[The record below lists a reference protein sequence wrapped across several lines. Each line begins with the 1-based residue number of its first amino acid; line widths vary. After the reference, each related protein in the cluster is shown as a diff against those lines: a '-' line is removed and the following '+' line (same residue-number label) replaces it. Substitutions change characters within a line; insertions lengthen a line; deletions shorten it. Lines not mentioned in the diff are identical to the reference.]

1 MIRRRL
7 YLTIVRNIRVRKPGN
22 RKAQIAPF
30 FIAIIVILLIAVM
43 IAVNLGKISSNKTNT
58 ANAADAG
65 ALAGAT
71 VYDQTLNNLA
81 YTNASMIAEYLAAQA
96 SFLIP
101 MNICTESTT
110 WSRFISYTTTM
121 ALLAAE
127 YAAAWIAGTDGYQ
140 EARNTA
146 RQTAFNN
153 AGIDETK
160 ARQSGEAYEDWL
172 KRDSRLSQWMSDKE
186 YASESSGSVAYNW
199 NDNVKYGQ
207 SGTTG
212 GQNSVEVDVQGP
224 DFPGL
229 IPGPFVLVGMFT
241 GPPIP
246 MFTGC
251 PECNFE
257 CAFGLGLYEICL
269 DSLTVANAVAPII
282 SSIGCHVGCCPCP
295 SFWSIS
301 VSGGIA
307 YGYYL
312 TQILPSFTSCGM
324 VAHNIILYELPI
336 AFIASIIEDNPEIS
350 VSVKRIEPSI
360 NLGLWNMRYEK
371 EPGQGIRSRARAKAE
386 GGSVGPIPSEEY
398 DASLIEV
405 LE

>member
-7 YLTIVRNIRVRKPGN
+7 YLTIVRNIKVRKPGN

-81 YTNASMIAEYLAAQA
+81 FTNASMIAEYLAAQVL
-96 SFLIP
+96 FLIP
-101 MNICTESTT
+101 TTICKGTL
-110 WSRFISYTTTM
+110 RYASYIATS
-121 ALLAAE
+121 ASLAAQ
-127 YAAAWIAGTDGYQ
+127 YAAAWIAGVDGYQ

-153 AGIDETK
+153 AGVDEAK

-172 KRDSRLSQWMSDKE
+172 KRDSKFSQWMNDEE
-186 YASESSGSVAYNW
+186 YASDSSGSVAYSW

-229 IPGPFVLVGMFT
+229 IPGPFVLVGIYHDGPFPIFTPCGNCSLTCFLSLTAYANCLLALKAAFGFPDPSKNFLYVPPKACKPCFNTVIWDSPT
-241 GPPIP
+241 GPSYPGSFFLSSWATCGIP
-246 MFTGC
+246 VW
-251 PECNFE
+251 NV
-257 CAFGLGLYEICL
+257 GLYTI
-269 DSLTVANAVAPII
+269 
-282 SSIGCHVGCCPCP
+282 
-295 SFWSIS
+295 
-301 VSGGIA
+301 
-307 YGYYL
+307 
-312 TQILPSFTSCGM
+312 
-324 VAHNIILYELPI
+324 PI
-336 AFIASIIEDNPEIS
+336 AFIASIVEDNPEIS
-350 VSVKRIEPSI
+350 VSVKRVEPSI

-371 EPGQGIRSRARAKAE
+371 ESGQGIRSRSRAKAE

-398 DASLIEV
+398 DAFLIEV
-405 LE
+405 SE